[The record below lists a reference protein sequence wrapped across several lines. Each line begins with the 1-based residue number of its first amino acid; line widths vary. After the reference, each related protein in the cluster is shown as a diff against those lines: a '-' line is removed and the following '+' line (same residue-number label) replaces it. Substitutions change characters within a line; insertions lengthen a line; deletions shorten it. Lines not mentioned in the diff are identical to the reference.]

1 MLHISSYTQHA
12 QNFSWK
18 HNFTISTKTFQRVY
32 VVVDYTLCIIQLM
45 CKNRKKALDI
55 LGLFARY
62 SVLTKIL
69 IIWFQTKHISF
80 VTLFEGVTH
89 VSSFEFQWRLQ
100 KFFSEWSLK
109 NLNYKIFNKKD
120 SYISLSMLQ
129 AISLSKF

>member
-1 MLHISSYTQHA
+1 
-12 QNFSWK
+12 
-18 HNFTISTKTFQRVY
+18 
-32 VVVDYTLCIIQLM
+32 M

-69 IIWFQTKHISF
+69 IIWFQTKHISS

-89 VSSFEFQWRLQ
+89 VSSFEFQWWFQ

-109 NLNYKIFNKKD
+109 NLNYKILNKKD